1 MADKSKAAA
10 IKDEVIA
17 FLEEQRLYFKGL
29 NGLKEIQDESER
41 IRRSYESEE
50 SGRCDEASGD

>member
-29 NGLKEIQDESER
+29 NELKEIQDER
-41 IRRSYESEE
+41 LRQ
-50 SGRCDEASGD
+50 EANDYNDGDKEA